1 MVMIFLTM
9 LQTTCSAE
17 GFPVQGG
24 VNTAWPRTSREPD
37 VTGTARPA
45 RAYRSIS
52 AAACTGLDY
61 NYNNLF
67 ATIRHF
73 VEISTGGLSPLYFD
87 FIWSDRL

>member
-1 MVMIFLTM
+1 MANTFLTI
-9 LQTTCSAE
+9 LQTTRPAE

-73 VEISTGGLSPLYFD
+73 VEISTGVASLLEGLRTS
-87 FIWSDRL
+87 